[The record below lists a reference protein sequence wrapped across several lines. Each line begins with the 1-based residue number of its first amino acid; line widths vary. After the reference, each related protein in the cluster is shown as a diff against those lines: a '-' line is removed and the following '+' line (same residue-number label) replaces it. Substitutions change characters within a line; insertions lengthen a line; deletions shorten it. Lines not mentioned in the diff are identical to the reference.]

1 MAAST
6 KNVRASVKSKAAPQA
21 QSGWFSAAA
30 AAAKNKN
37 NQRTARNVGIGAAL
51 GTAGV
56 LMYQHFAG

>member
-1 MAAST
+1 MAASI
-6 KNVRASVKSKAAPQA
+6 KGARASVKSKAAPQA

-30 AAAKNKN
+30 AAAAKN

-56 LMYQHFAG
+56 LLYQHFAG

>member
-6 KNVRASVKSKAAPQA
+6 ENVRASVKSKAAPQA

-30 AAAKNKN
+30 AAAKDKK
-37 NQRTARNVGIGAAL
+37 NQRVAKHVGIGAAL

-56 LMYQHFAG
+56 LLYQHFAG